1 MPGTGGYRGELNTVS
16 FLSEFTDKEVK
27 GNETITAYSA
37 TKHVSWMHF
46 NSMRSL
52 NMGMVS
58 V

>member
-37 TKHVSWMHF
+37 TKHVS
-46 NSMRSL
+46 
-52 NMGMVS
+52 
-58 V
+58 